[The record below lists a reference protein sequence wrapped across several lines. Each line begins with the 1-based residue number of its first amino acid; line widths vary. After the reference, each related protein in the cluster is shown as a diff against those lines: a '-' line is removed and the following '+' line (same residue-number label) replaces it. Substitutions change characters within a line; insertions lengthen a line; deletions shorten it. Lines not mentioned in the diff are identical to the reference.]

1 MCWQAEPEIKSVAE
15 AASRACAKP
24 IPTMVRQG
32 MLWVWPDNSKDG
44 KTKASYRLKLAG
56 HVCPWLRGERGS

>member
-44 KTKASYRLKLAG
+44 KTQNLAG
-56 HVCPWLRGERGS
+56 HVCPCLRWKRGS